1 MLCSLPDDN
10 EPPADYLPQGG
21 PGCGDGSPVGHPH
34 FGGGPR
40 GGLRQGDP
48 PIVDEAEADTDAV
61 AVHAVAVVSRA
72 VEFE

>member
-1 MLCSLPDDN
+1 MTMSHQLIIYRKVVRGLAMDHLLVIHILVV
-10 EPPADYLPQGG
+10 AH
-21 PGCGDGSPVGHPH
+21 V
-34 FGGGPR
+34 
-40 GGLRQGDP
+40 GGLRHGDP